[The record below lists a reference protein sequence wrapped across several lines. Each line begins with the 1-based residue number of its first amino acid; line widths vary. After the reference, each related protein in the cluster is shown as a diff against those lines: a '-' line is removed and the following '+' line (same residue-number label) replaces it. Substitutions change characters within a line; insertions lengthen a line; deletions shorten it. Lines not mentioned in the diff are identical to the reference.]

1 MSERTELMVRRI
13 SAAPKY
19 AGIHPDTIAHVV
31 RQEAAHAAND
41 ADLERLARLRL
52 HKVVAEYLLSARPA
66 RLLRGLDAAVAD
78 GPDAVRAW
86 CRATLAG
93 HFSTAERLP
102 DLDEFYPALVELTGP
117 PASIADL
124 ACALNPFTLPWLRD
138 ATDAPYTGYDFN
150 RALVAATD
158 AFAERVDPAAR
169 VSHGDVLVMP
179 EPIVADVALLLKTY
193 HCIED
198 RLSGAGL
205 RLVADAAANRVVVS
219 FPLRAMHG
227 RAAVFTRPHI
237 DALLRL
243 ADERGW
249 AVRRG
254 RLSTEEFVV
263 ICKDRGDEE
272 RGGTQH

>member
-1 MSERTELMVRRI
+1 MPSLGLEPMVRRL

-19 AGIHPDTIAHVV
+19 SGIHPDTIAHVV
-31 RQEAAHAAND
+31 HQEAAHAAND

-52 HKVVAEYLLSARPA
+52 HKVVADYLLTARPG

-86 CRATLAG
+86 CRTTLAG

-102 DLDEFYPALVELTGP
+102 DLDEFYPAMFELTGP
-117 PASIADL
+117 PADIADL
-124 ACALNPFTLPWLRD
+124 ACALNPFSLPWLRA
-138 ATDAPYTGYDFN
+138 ATDAPYAGYDFN
-150 RALVAATD
+150 SALVAATG
-158 AFAERVDPAAR
+158 AFAAQTDPAAQVR
-169 VSHGDVLVMP
+169 QCDVLVT
-179 EPIVADVALLLKTY
+179 PIEADVAILLKTY

-198 RLSGAGL
+198 RLAGAGL
-205 RLVADAAANRVVVS
+205 RLVAEVAARRVVVS
-219 FPLRAMHG
+219 FPLKAMHG

-243 ADERGW
+243 GDERGW

-263 ICKDRGDEE
+263 LDKESS
-272 RGGTQH
+272 GGPQR

>member
-1 MSERTELMVRRI
+1 MVRRL

-19 AGIHPDTIAHVV
+19 SGIHPDTIAHVV
-31 RQEAAHAAND
+31 HQEAAHAAND

-52 HKVVAEYLLSARPA
+52 HKVVADYLLTARPG

-86 CRATLAG
+86 CRTTLAG

-102 DLDEFYPALVELTGP
+102 DLDEFYPAMFELTGP
-117 PASIADL
+117 PADIADL
-124 ACALNPFTLPWLRD
+124 ACALNPFSLPWLRA
-138 ATDAPYTGYDFN
+138 ATDAPYAGYDFN
-150 RALVAATD
+150 SALVAATG
-158 AFAERVDPAAR
+158 AFAAQTDPAAQVR
-169 VSHGDVLVMP
+169 QCDVLVT
-179 EPIVADVALLLKTY
+179 PIEADVAILLKTY

-198 RLSGAGL
+198 RLAGAGL
-205 RLVADAAANRVVVS
+205 RLVAEVAARRVVVS
-219 FPLRAMHG
+219 FPLKAMHG

-243 ADERGW
+243 GDERGW

-263 ICKDRGDEE
+263 LDKESS
-272 RGGTQH
+272 GGPQR